1 MKSEVRPDAAEIL
14 RVTFNHQVERNVSRE
29 QLQDFID
36 RSRNYH
42 ADNQELLIVLDE
54 LEKQIPEGE

>member
-1 MKSEVRPDAAEIL
+1 MGPDARPDAAEVL
-14 RVTFNHQVERNVSRE
+14 RVTFDNLLSRNVSRE

-42 ADNQELLIVLDE
+42 TDNQELLAVLDE
-54 LEKQIPEGE
+54 LEKQI